1 MTIVQS
7 PQSWIKQTFFIGI
20 IAALTACGGSG
31 GGGGKEPPIA
41 PPDTTPNAFTLN
53 VVADAEPGA
62 DVVSEP
68 ITVGGIN
75 APAAISVE
83 GGQYSINAGDY
94 TSSAGSVTN
103 GQTVTVKVV
112 ASTSLET
119 DVSATLNIGGVTS
132 TFVVT
137 TLADTTP
144 PTAQI
149 IFPPPMSM
157 KEAGTL
163 TVRGTAADDYS
174 AITGVK
180 IKVGDTEFEA
190 VSEDNFANWTAQ
202 VQLVEGENPI
212 AAMVTD
218 ASENAN
224 DAADSVMVHRGEEDN
239 AFPNDSTPL
248 SDPNYLTLDKA
259 NDRILVT
266 NESIDIGSGT
276 VIAVDVLSGERS
288 VLSGPDAPDLFGPP
302 YGIVVDADP
311 DRNRALVISID
322 NRIYTVDLTNGSRG
336 ILSDTATPV
345 EGQPTLDEAVNIA
358 LHPTNPD
365 VAYIVDEDAKNI
377 QKMDLVTGLRTLV
390 SDNNI
395 VDSGSALQEPRSIL
409 IDSAN
414 NRALVGDGHENSAT
428 LFAVDLET
436 GVREVISDL
445 THPQESFPLY
455 GARAIVSDNL
465 EEYVLVDTALHGIV
479 KVELATGLR
488 SQFFAPFYTNGAYV
502 IHDLHYEPGS
512 AYLLYLDNRMKGIY
526 AIDLKSAEY
535 VVISKSPSAL

>member
-7 PQSWIKQTFFIGI
+7 PQSWIKHTFFIGI

-53 VVADAEPGA
+53 VVADAEPGE

-68 ITVGGIN
+68 ITVAGIN

-94 TSSAGSVTN
+94 TSSAGTVTN

-149 IFPPPMSM
+149 TFPPPMSM

-174 AITGVK
+174 TITGVK
-180 IKVGDTEFEA
+180 IKVGDAEFEA

-202 VQLVEGENPI
+202 VQLIEGENPI
-212 AAMVTD
+212 VAMVTD

-224 DAADSVMVHRGEEDN
+224 DAAASVMVHRGEEDN
-239 AFPNDSTPL
+239 AFPDDENPIDDGNS
-248 SDPNYLTLDKA
+248 LTFDKA
-259 NDRILVT
+259 NNRILVT
-266 NESIDIGSGT
+266 NDSIQSGNST
-276 VIAVDVLSGERS
+276 VIAVDMFSGERTIM
-288 VLSGPDAPDLFGPP
+288 SGPDIPDLVNTFGPP

-311 DRNRALVISID
+311 DRNRALVTST
-322 NRIYTVDLTNGSRG
+322 NGKIYTVDLANGSRG
-336 ILSDTATPV
+336 ILSDDTTPV
-345 EGQPTLDEAVNIA
+345 EGQPALDEVINIA

-365 VAYIVDEDAKNI
+365 VAYIVDEDTANV
-377 QKMDLVTGLRTLV
+377 QKIDLVTGLRTLV
-390 SDNNI
+390 SDN
-395 VDSGSALQEPRSIL
+395 DMDGSGVALEDPRSIL

-414 NRALVGDGHENSAT
+414 NRALVGDAGK
-428 LFAVDLET
+428 LFSISLET
-436 GVREVISDL
+436 GEREVISGL
-445 THPQESFPLY
+445 AEPQENLPLY
-455 GARAIVSDNL
+455 GARAMVSDDL
-465 EEYVLVDTALHGIV
+465 TQYVLMDTSFDGIV
-479 KVELATGLR
+479 KVDLNTGFR
-488 SQFFAPFYTNGAYV
+488 SQFFAPFSDNGAHFMHSIY
-502 IHDLHYEPGS
+502 LEQGFP
-512 AYLLYLDNRMKGIY
+512 YLLYLDNRTQGVY

-535 VVISKSPSAL
+535 VVISKSQSTL